1 MTKRKDISKFIKMAK
16 KRIPEKIKNITC
28 DYVERVMEEENLKVN
43 KVMIFGSHAKG
54 KTHKWSDIDVCVVSP
69 RFKDEFE
76 ALQFLWTRRN
86 KREVMAGLEPIGFS
100 AKSFREGSSL
110 IKEIKETGVEIFI

>member
-1 MTKRKDISKFIKMAK
+1 MAK
-16 KRIPEKIKNITC
+16 KRIPEKIKKIVRG
-28 DYVERVMEEENLKVN
+28 YVERIIEEENLKVN
-43 KVMIFGSHAKG
+43 KVAIFGSYAKG
-54 KTHKWSDIDVCVVSP
+54 NTHKWSDIDVCVVSP

-76 ALQFLWTRRN
+76 ALRFLWTRRN
-86 KREVMAGLEPIGFS
+86 KREVMAGLEPVGFS

>member
-1 MTKRKDISKFIKMAK
+1 MAK
-16 KRIPEKIKNITC
+16 KRIPEKIKKITRG
-28 DYVERVMEEENLKVN
+28 YVERIMEKENLKVN
-43 KVMIFGSHAKG
+43 KVMIFGSYAKG
-54 KTHKWSDIDVCVVSP
+54 KTHRWSDIDVCIISP

-86 KREVMAGLEPIGFS
+86 KREVMAGLELIGFS

>member
-1 MTKRKDISKFIKMAK
+1 MGIFIPPHFFV
-16 KRIPEKIKNITC
+16 IPEFFPDSPLGEERKNIWDPVYLTVYKIIRKLLFI
-28 DYVERVMEEENLKVN
+28 D
-43 KVMIFGSHAKG
+43 
-54 KTHKWSDIDVCVVSP
+54 THWIPDKFLRWSDIDVCVVSP

-76 ALQFLWTRRN
+76 AIQFLLARRN

-110 IKEIKETGVEIFI
+110 IKEIKKTRVEIFI

>member
-1 MTKRKDISKFIKMAK
+1 MVK
-16 KRIPEKIKNITC
+16 KRIPEKIKKVARG
-28 DYVERVMEEENLKVN
+28 YVERIMEEENLKIN
-43 KVMIFGSHAKG
+43 KVVIFGSYAKG
-54 KTHKWSDIDVCVVSP
+54 TTRKWSDIDVCIVSP

-76 ALQFLWTRRN
+76 ALRFLMTRRN

-110 IKEIKETGVEIFI
+110 IKEIKKTGVEIFI